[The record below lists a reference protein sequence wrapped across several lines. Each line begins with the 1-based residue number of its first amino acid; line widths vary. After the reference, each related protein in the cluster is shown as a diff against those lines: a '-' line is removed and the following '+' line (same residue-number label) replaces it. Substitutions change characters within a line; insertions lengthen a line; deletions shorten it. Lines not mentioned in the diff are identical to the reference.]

1 MVTENSA
8 TNFKSYEGYFQK
20 GNPDNKHDSEQEGD
34 EISNVMSSIMPMNDE
49 DLLKAC
55 GGRTAHK

>member
-1 MVTENSA
+1 MNLKT
-8 TNFKSYEGYFQK
+8 YEGYFQK
-20 GNPDNKHDSEQEGD
+20 GIGDTQHDCKQEKE
-34 EISNVMSSIMPMNDE
+34 EISDLMCAIRPMNDE